1 MHRLHASSAGRILRF
16 VVLVWVLAG
25 ASDLSS
31 QVGEERAVLS
41 AVQAMFDAMEA
52 RNGDALSAS
61 MLPEG
66 HFVAVRDGRSSWT
79 GRDDFAARLEDA
91 PRPFY
96 ERIWDP
102 EIRIDGSVAS
112 VWAPYD
118 FYRGSEFSHCGTDA
132 FLLARTPEGWKVSV
146 VSYTVQQP
154 PICDRHPEG
163 PPLGVSGGWFLG
175 SGSR

>member
-1 MHRLHASSAGRILRF
+1 MHWLYLFSTGRILRF
-16 VVLVWVLAG
+16 VVLVWGLVG
-25 ASDLSS
+25 ASNLSS
-31 QVGEERAVLS
+31 QVGEEQAVLS
-41 AVQAMFDAMEA
+41 AIQAMFDAMGARDGEA
-52 RNGDALSAS
+52 LGAS

-66 HFVAVRDGRSSWT
+66 HFVSVRDGGAFWT
-79 GRDDFAARLEDA
+79 GRDDFAARLADA
-91 PRPFY
+91 PQPFY

-132 FLLARTPEGWKVSV
+132 FLLAKTPEGWKVSV
-146 VSYTVQQP
+146 LSYTVHQP

-163 PPLGVSGGWFLG
+163 PPLGVSRGWSLG
-175 SGSR
+175 SR